1 MKLEGKVLGYDKK
14 VVAGV
19 VYTLVII
26 LLAFFVGT
34 RYEKNKLTALDQ
46 QKTAKAEQK
55 KANPKKSKTAATD
68 VQGAANGQVTPDAQA
83 APTQTK
89 TPVSTPANGA
99 APANTVK

>member
-55 KANPKKSKTAATD
+55 KS
-68 VQGAANGQVTPDAQA
+68 Q
-83 APTQTK
+83 
-89 TPVSTPANGA
+89 S
-99 APANTVK
+99 